1 MDFEDQEIT
10 AWKKYRGGLV
20 LAGKIDLVVQMNRN
34 GQNCI
39 HGGLCFYLQDQWVDF
54 NW

>member
-1 MDFEDQEIT
+1 MIFEDQEIT

-34 GQNCI
+34 GQNLHSWRI
-39 HGGLCFYLQDQWVDF
+39 VLLLARPVGGL
-54 NW
+54 